1 MIDKRLSLLFR
12 LENTYNVK
20 QVLCFSL
27 DIYILISILTKIPY
41 TFRNYPHLKPIEV
54 PNGKNV
60 DNALKINDYG
70 KTSLFCKYLRDKSS
84 DLYEILNL
92 SINERT

>member
-1 MIDKRLSLLFR
+1 M
-12 LENTYNVK
+12 
-20 QVLCFSL
+20 
-27 DIYILISILTKIPY
+27 
-41 TFRNYPHLKPIEV
+41 

-70 KTSLFCKYLRDKSS
+70 KTLSFCKYLRDKSS

-92 SINERT
+92 SSYDSNKLPTNILRRFVHAHARTKCTPVQKQSNVHVCI